1 MQIYQGTGVTD
12 TGILTLTKGVGSLA
26 ISHSLAINSIV
37 AQRISI
43 WVERAGKNKDICN
56 DVLLKDFLLN
66 ATYGEDIIQSD
77 ATYATIGLC
86 ELTHDGGFISI
97 TDGEVIKIRIQSL
110 NTTDVVRINGLEE
123 PYASNDILTYE
134 RKTMA
139 SDILNQDFDVTGYDL
154 MVLTK
159 DNTINEIAL
168 TFDNGAV
175 CKYLGY
181 ELEILQK
188 SIDGITAVSTGGVIT
203 SGLTD
208 RYVLPLKGVVTL
220 NIRKNSGVMLN
231 LTVRIDEFDL
241 SANALRAQ
249 QF

>member
-12 TGILTLTKGVGSLA
+12 TGIITLTKGVGSLA
-26 ISHSLAINSIV
+26 ISHSLGINSIN
-37 AQRISI
+37 AQRISV
-43 WVERAGKNKDICN
+43 WVERAGKNKDIAN
-56 DVLLKDFLLN
+56 DVLLKDFLLA
-66 ATYGEDIIQSD
+66 ATYGEDILQSD
-77 ATYATIGLC
+77 STYATIGLC
-86 ELTHDGGFISI
+86 ELTNDGGFISLS
-97 TDGEVIKIRIQSL
+97 DGEVIKLRLQSL
-110 NTTDVVRINGLEE
+110 NTTDVVRINGIEE
-123 PYASNDILTYE
+123 PIASNDILTYE

-154 MVLTK
+154 IVLTK

-175 CKYLGY
+175 CKFLGY

-188 SIDGITAVSTGGVIT
+188 SIDGLTAVSSGGVIT

-208 RYVLPLKGVVTL
+208 RYVLPLKGVTNV

-231 LTVRIDEFDL
+231 LTLRIDEFDFN
-241 SANALRAQ
+241 ANTLRAQ